1 MGYCPAI
8 FFAKLSILLLYL
20 RLFAPNRPTKY
31 LIYFGIISNF
41 LWYTTVF
48 VLIAC
53 SCIPRHSQTWIEG
66 TTAPL
71 CKDAAKRIY
80 VQSIFNVISD
90 FYILIIP
97 IPVVWSL
104 QMPTAKKIGV
114 SLIFMTGL
122 LYVLSS
128 A

>member
-8 FFAKLSILLLYL
+8 FFAKVSILLLYL
-20 RLFAPNRPTKY
+20 RIFAPNRPTKY
-31 LIYFGIISNF
+31 LIYFGIIINF
-41 LWYTTVF
+41 IWYTIVF
-48 VLIAC
+48 VLVAYN
-53 SCIPRHSQTWIEG
+53 CIPRPSQTWIEG
-66 TTAPL
+66 TTSPL
-71 CKDAAKRIY
+71 CQDAAKRIY

-104 QMPTAKKIGV
+104 QMPTAKKVGV

-122 LYVLSS
+122 L
-128 A
+128 